1 MKANLTLLIC
11 AVLSFSSGAMAA
23 QPGTG
28 IGDLKFRTAKVD
40 GLTIFYRE
48 AGNPAKPAIL
58 LLHGFPSTSHMYDG
72 LINDLAG
79 KYHLIAPDYPGFG
92 NSSKPDPSVFVYSF
106 DHIAAIMVHFIETIG
121 LRKFSLYMQD
131 YGGPIGFR
139 IASAYPGKINA
150 LIIQNANAYTAGLGD
165 GFNKIMKMEQAGD
178 EKGVANILH
187 QIISLDGI
195 KVQYTQGAAN
205 LDNIAPETY
214 LTDFYYVQRPGNAD
228 IQATLFYDYHNNLT
242 QYQVWQRYFKEHQP
256 PALIV
261 WGKNDPIFTA
271 PGANAYRQD
280 LPGAEIHLL
289 NGGHFALVEYHREIA
304 AYIISF
310 LQKKALNN

>member
-1 MKANLTLLIC
+1 MKANLILLFS
-11 AVLSFSSGAMAA
+11 AWLGFSSVAMAA
-23 QPGTG
+23 EPGNG
-28 IGDLKFRTAKVD
+28 IRDLKFRTVKVD

-48 AGNPAKPAIL
+48 AGNVAKPTIL
-58 LLHGFPSTSHMYDG
+58 LLHGFPSTSYMYDG

-92 NSSKPDPSVFVYSF
+92 NSSQPDPGNFVYSF
-106 DHIAAIMVHFIETIG
+106 DHIAAIMGDFLETIG
-121 LRKFSLYMQD
+121 LKKFSLYMQD

-139 IASAYPGKINA
+139 IASAYPYKISA

-165 GFNKIMKMEQAGD
+165 GFSNIMKMQQEGD
-178 EKGVANILH
+178 QKGVADILY

-195 KVQYTQGAAN
+195 KVQYTQGSAN
-205 LDNIAPETY
+205 LENIAPETY
-214 LTDFYYVQRPGNAD
+214 LTDFYYVQRPGNAK
-228 IQATLFYDYHNNLT
+228 IQATLFYDYHNNLSK
-242 QYQVWQRYFKEHQP
+242 YPIWQGYFKAHQP
-256 PALIV
+256 PALVV

-271 PGANAYRQD
+271 PGANAYKQD
-280 LPGAEIHLL
+280 LPDAEIHLL

-310 LQKKALNN
+310 LQKRGVR

>member
-1 MKANLTLLIC
+1 MR
-11 AVLSFSSGAMAA
+11 
-23 QPGTG
+23 
-28 IGDLKFRTAKVD
+28 DLKFRTAKVD

-48 AGNPAKPAIL
+48 AGDPAKPAIL

-79 KYHLIAPDYPGFG
+79 NYHLIAPDYPGFG
-92 NSSKPDPSVFVYSF
+92 NSSQPDPGIFVYSF
-106 DHIAAIMVHFIETIG
+106 DHIAAVMMDFIETLG
-121 LRKFSLYMQD
+121 LKKFSLYMQD

-139 IASAYPGKINA
+139 IASAYPGKISA
-150 LIIQNANAYTAGLGD
+150 LIIQNANAYTDGLGN
-165 GFNKIMKMEQAGD
+165 GFSNIMNMQRAGD
-178 EKGVANILH
+178 QKGVADILH
-187 QIISLDGI
+187 KIISLDGI

-205 LDNIAPETY
+205 LESIAPEAY

-228 IQATLFYDYHNNLT
+228 IQAVLFYDYHNNLS
-242 QYQVWQRYFKEHQP
+242 QYPIWQRYFKQHQP

-280 LPGAEIHLL
+280 LPHAEIHLL
-289 NGGHFALVEYHREIA
+289 NSGHFALVEYHRQVA
-304 AYIISF
+304 AYIVSF
-310 LQKKALNN
+310 LRKKGIR